1 MLLSTASFNN
11 HQVLPFIV
19 KKEDEYTEEGSYS
32 LHLFSRT
39 VITKE
44 GKKYRYLPLKF
55 EGEEARFKKR
65 KDAEDYARY
74 RLALDWI
81 HIETLSAGSF
91 FMPIC
96 TIYGKKT
103 IKND

>member
-1 MLLSTASFNN
+1 MLLSKQSFNDN
-11 HQVLPFIV
+11 KVLPFIV
-19 KKEDEYTEEGSYS
+19 KKEAERTEEGSYS

-39 VITKE
+39 VITRE

-74 RLALDWI
+74 RLAID
-81 HIETLSAGSF
+81 
-91 FMPIC
+91 
-96 TIYGKKT
+96 
-103 IKND
+103 

>member
-1 MLLSTASFNN
+1 MKTMLLSKQSFNDN
-11 HQVLPFIV
+11 KVLPFIV
-19 KKEDEYTEEGSYS
+19 QKEDKKNPQGNFV

-55 EGEEARFKKR
+55 EGELARFKKR

-74 RLALDWI
+74 RLALD
-81 HIETLSAGSF
+81 
-91 FMPIC
+91 
-96 TIYGKKT
+96 
-103 IKND
+103 